1 MNTLIIHRLGT
12 RQSVA
17 EKLDELLGYAKHIM
31 FGYDYLRDALRATAV
46 PELNDREVCLVLD
59 SVFWSRA
66 HGLRI
71 HGDESEAH
79 NIPRILP

>member
-1 MNTLIIHRLGT
+1 M
-12 RQSVA
+12 A
-17 EKLDELLGYAKHIM
+17 EKLDELIGFAKHIM
-31 FGYDYLRDALRATAV
+31 FGYDYLREALRAMAV

-71 HGDESEAH
+71 HGDESEAD
-79 NIPRILP
+79 NLPRVLP